1 MYRFRREKC
10 RLDFKEFELE
20 KGVLKAIVSNEKY
33 LLCESKRKHPVLK
46 AFVTYSI
53 DTGQP
58 QHTTLNTVL
67 YSVILYST
75 VYSVAVFTRYY
86 SITVHYTM

>member
-10 RLDFKEFELE
+10 RLDFKEFESE

-33 LLCESKRKHPVLK
+33 SLCERVQPVLR

-67 YSVILYST
+67 CSVLLYST
-75 VYSVAVFTRYY
+75 V
-86 SITVHYTM
+86 